1 MLSTTGVTVRFGE
14 VVALDDVDVTVAD
27 REIVAVVGP
36 SGCGKSTLLRAIAG
50 LQPLA
55 AGRIELAGVDL
66 AGKPPHERGIGLMFQ
81 DHALFAHRD
90 VGANVEFGL
99 RMAGVAAGERRRR
112 VVDLLDL
119 VGLGGF
125 GDRDVATL
133 SGGEAQRVA
142 LARALAPRPRL
153 LLLDEPL
160 GSLDRRLRDRL
171 VDELPDL
178 LRELG
183 IAALHVTHDHDEAF
197 AIADRLVV
205 MDRARVERVGAPAD
219 VWADPATEEVAR
231 FLGHPNVVDRS
242 GGRVVIRA
250 DAASID
256 PAGELEV
263 EVVDRR
269 FHRGRHDVRV
279 RTAEGEVLVFDLADA
294 PPVGDRVRLRIDES
308 RVASLR

>member
-1 MLSTTGVTVRFGE
+1 MLSVAGVTVRFGE
-14 VVALDDVDVTVAD
+14 VVALDGVDVRVAD
-27 REIVAVVGP
+27 SEIVALLGP

-50 LQPLA
+50 LQPVA
-55 AGRIELAGVDL
+55 DGRIEMAGLDL
-66 AGKPPHERGIGLMFQ
+66 AGRAPHERGIGLMFQ

-99 RMAGVAAGERRRR
+99 RMAGIAAAERHRR
-112 VVDLLDL
+112 VIDLLDL
-119 VGLGGF
+119 VGLAGF

-160 GSLDRRLRDRL
+160 GSLDRQLRDRL
-171 VDELPDL
+171 VDELPGL

-205 MDRARVERVGAPAD
+205 MDEARVRRAGTPSE
-219 VWADPATEEVAR
+219 VWADPGTEEVAR
-231 FLGHPNVVDRS
+231 FLGHTNIVERE
-242 GGRVVIRA
+242 GRRVVIRA
-250 DAASID
+250 DAATVD

-263 EVVDRR
+263 EIVGRR
-269 FHRGRHDVRV
+269 FRRGRLDVSV
-279 RTAEGEVLVFDLADA
+279 RTPDGRVLVFDLADA
-294 PPVGDRVRLRIDES
+294 PAIGERLRLRIDEA
-308 RVASLR
+308 RVATLR

>member
-1 MLSTTGVTVRFGE
+1 MLSAAGVTVRFGE
-14 VVALDDVDVTVAD
+14 VVALDNVEVTVAD
-27 REIVAVVGP
+27 GEIVALLGP

-50 LQPLA
+50 LQPVA
-55 AGRIELAGVDL
+55 AGRIEMEGVDL
-66 AGKPPHERGIGLMFQ
+66 AGKPPHGRGIGLMFQ

-99 RMAGVAAGERRRR
+99 RMAGIAAGERQRR
-112 VVDLLDL
+112 VVELLDL

-125 GDRDVATL
+125 GDRDVTTL

-160 GSLDRRLRDRL
+160 GSLDRQLRDRL
-171 VDELPDL
+171 VGELPGL

-205 MDRARVERVGAPAD
+205 MDDARVERVGAPSE
-219 VWADPATEEVAR
+219 VWADPGTEDVAR
-231 FLGHPNVVDRS
+231 FLGHPNIVEH
-242 GGRVVIRA
+242 GGERVVIRA
-250 DAASID
+250 DAATVD

-263 EVVDRR
+263 EVVDLR
-269 FHRGRHDVRV
+269 FRRGRHDVRV
-279 RTAEGEVLVFDLADA
+279 RTPGGDVLVFDLADA
-294 PPVGDRVRLRIDES
+294 PPVGDRLRLRIDEG
-308 RVASLR
+308 RVAPLR